1 MASRIF
7 IDNAAFLLLVR
18 ACVFWWHLK
27 LFLSPEC
34 PNARAVIWTLR
45 KPWYLQFERGL
56 AENTVAS
63 YKLDVEA
70 FAEFLPPRTLT
81 TVSRDDIRSFMA
93 ERLKAGKDARTVAR
107 SLSAIR
113 HLFKFLINE
122 EMITTDPTRGIPLP
136 RTWKNLPKSLSPEEI
151 QTMVDA
157 ISPVTPQGL
166 RDRAM
171 VLVCFGSGLRVA
183 ELVSLKLEDLD
194 LGHSFLTVRQGKGSK
209 DRIAPLNRAAID
221 ALKAYLEIGRPKF
234 HFESSPYVFVS
245 DRGESLTRQ
254 LVFQQFQAL
263 AERALGKKISP
274 HWLRHSFGTTLIEGG
289 ADLRAVQQ
297 MMGHASIDTTQV
309 YLDLD
314 LTALRKIYYASH
326 PRARRK
332 YAKAS

>member
-1 MASRIF
+1 VTDSEITKR
-7 IDNAAFLLLVR
+7 
-18 ACVFWWHLK
+18 
-27 LFLSPEC
+27 FLS
-34 PNARAVIWTLR
+34 
-45 KPWYLQFERGL
+45 YLQFERGL
-56 AENTVAS
+56 AENSVAS
-63 YKLDVEA
+63 YKLDIQA

-93 ERLKAGKDARTVAR
+93 ERLKAGKDARTVAH

-113 HLFKFLINE
+113 HLYKFLINE
-122 EMITTDPTRGIPLP
+122 EMITTDPSRGIPLP

-151 QTMVDA
+151 QMMADA
-157 ISPVTPQGL
+157 VSSVTPQGL

-171 VLVCFGSGLRVA
+171 VLVCFGAGLRGT

-194 LGHSFLTVRQGKGSK
+194 LAHSFLTVRQGKGSK
-209 DRIAPLNRAAID
+209 DRIAPLNRGAIE
-221 ALKAYLEIGRPKF
+221 ALTAYLEIGRPKF
-234 HFESSPYVFVS
+234 RFAASPYVFIGRS
-245 DRGESLTRQ
+245 GELLTRQ
-254 LVFQQFQAL
+254 LVWQRFREL
-263 AERALGKKISP
+263 AERTLGKKISP
-274 HWLRHSFGTTLIEGG
+274 HWLRHSFGTTLINGG

-332 YAKAS
+332 YSKAS